1 MISPDKRKAIV
12 ALHEEGMSLREIS
25 RRLKVSRK
33 TVRDIIQHG
42 GAVPDTVR
50 KDKIEVDPE
59 LLRRLHADC
68 GGWIQRIHE
77 KLTEEEGIKIGY
89 STLVRRMR
97 ELGVGQSPVGRCG
110 RVADTPGAEM
120 QHDTSPYRLSIG
132 GQWRKV
138 VASLVYLR
146 YSKMRFLKFYRSF
159 NRFNMKCFFHEALMH
174 FRYAAA
180 VCIIDNTNLAR
191 LRGTGKN
198 AVMVPEMEKLASRY
212 GFQFVCHEVKHSNRK
227 AGNERS
233 FFTVETNFFAG
244 RKFESLEDLNRQALE
259 WATVRMPRRPMSKTR
274 LIPAEAFEQEK
285 PYLIA
290 LPPYIEPP
298 YRIHERGTDQY
309 GYAPV
314 DGNYYWVPGTSNE
327 DVKVLEYG
335 DGLKMYRRRDLL
347 AEYPLPPDGVKNQKF
362 SPEGIAPPKYQP
374 KHRKKPT
381 AQEENTLRAV
391 SKEVAAYLDFA
402 LEPKGIRKH
411 RFIRELFQLYR
422 KLALPVFLQTLER
435 ALKYRIT
442 EMETVE
448 RIAVLYLS
456 HGRYET
462 PSVDINEEFQTR
474 PSYLE
479 GRLSDDV
486 DLSIYDK
493 ILDEDDGE

>member
-1 MISPDKRKAIV
+1 MIGPDKRKAIV
-12 ALHEEGMSLREIS
+12 ILHEEGMRLREIS
-25 RRLKVSRK
+25 RRMKVNRK
-33 TVRDIIQHG
+33 TVRDIIKHS
-42 GAVPDTVR
+42 GAVPDRVR
-50 KDKIEVDPE
+50 KDKIEVEPD

-89 STLVRRMR
+89 STLVRRIV
-97 ELGVGQSPVGRCG
+97 ELGIGQRSVQRCG
-110 RVADTPGAEM
+110 RVADEPGAEM
-120 QHDTSPYRLSIG
+120 QHDTSPYQVCIG
-132 GQWRKV
+132 GQRRWV
-138 VASLVYLR
+138 VASLVYMR

-174 FRYAAA
+174 FHYVAM

-198 AVMVPEMEKLASRY
+198 AVMVPEMEEFASRY
-212 GFQFVCHEVKHSNRK
+212 GFRFVCHEIKHSNRK

-233 FFTVETNFFAG
+233 FFTVETNFLAG
-244 RKFESLEDLNRQALE
+244 RAFENLEDMNRQALE
-259 WATVRMPRRPMSKTR
+259 WATVRMPIRPMSKTR

-285 PYLIA
+285 AYLA
-290 LPPYIEPP
+290 PLPPFIEPP
-298 YRIHERGTDQY
+298 YRVHKRGVDQY
-309 GYAPV
+309 GYAAV

-335 DGLKMYRRRDLL
+335 DYLKIYRRRKFLV
-347 AEYPLPPDGVKNQKF
+347 EYSLPPDGVKNQLF
-362 SPEGIAPPKYQP
+362 SPEGLTQPTQQP

-391 SKEVAAYLDFA
+391 SNEVAAYLDFA

-411 RFIRELFQLYR
+411 RFIREFYKLYR
-422 KLALPVFLQTLER
+422 KLALPVFLQTVER
-435 ALKYRIT
+435 ALKYRIR

-448 RIAVLYLS
+448 RIARLYLS

-462 PSVDINEEFQTR
+462 PCVTIDEEFQSR

-479 GRLSDDV
+479 GRLCDDV

-493 ILDEDDGE
+493 LLDEDDE

>member
-1 MISPDKRKAIV
+1 
-12 ALHEEGMSLREIS
+12 
-25 RRLKVSRK
+25 
-33 TVRDIIQHG
+33 
-42 GAVPDTVR
+42 
-50 KDKIEVDPE
+50 
-59 LLRRLHADC
+59 
-68 GGWIQRIHE
+68 
-77 KLTEEEGIKIGY
+77 
-89 STLVRRMR
+89 
-97 ELGVGQSPVGRCG
+97 
-110 RVADTPGAEM
+110 
-120 QHDTSPYRLSIG
+120 
-132 GQWRKV
+132 
-138 VASLVYLR
+138 
-146 YSKMRFLKFYRSF
+146 
-159 NRFNMKCFFHEALMH
+159 
-174 FRYAAA
+174 
-180 VCIIDNTNLAR
+180 
-191 LRGTGKN
+191 
-198 AVMVPEMEKLASRY
+198 
-212 GFQFVCHEVKHSNRK
+212 VCHEVKHSNRK

-259 WATVRMPRRPMSKTR
+259 WATVRMPKRPMSKTR

-298 YRIHERGTDQY
+298 YRVHIRGTDQY
-309 GYAPV
+309 GYTSV
-314 DGNYYWVPGTSNE
+314 GGNYYWVPGTSNKG
-327 DVKVLEYG
+327 VKVLEYG
-335 DGLKMYRRRDLL
+335 DCLKMYRLRKRL

-362 SPEGIAPPKYQP
+362 SPEGIVPPRYQP

>member
-1 MISPDKRKAIV
+1 MIGPDKRKAIV
-12 ALHEEGMSLREIS
+12 LLHEEGMSLREIS

-42 GAVPDTVR
+42 SGVPDTVR

-110 RVADTPGAEM
+110 RVADVPGAEM
-120 QHDTSPYRLSIG
+120 QQDTSPYRLSIDD
-132 GQWRKV
+132 QWRWV

-146 YSKMRFLKFYRSF
+146 YSKMRYLKFYRSF
-159 NRFNMKCFFHEALMH
+159 NRFAMKCFLHEALMH
-174 FRYAAA
+174 FRYVAA

-198 AVMVPEMEKLASRY
+198 AVMVPEMEEFACRY
-212 GFQFVCHEVKHSNRK
+212 GFRFVCHEVNHSNRK

-274 LIPAEAFEQEK
+274 LIPAEAFEYEK

-298 YRIHERGTDQY
+298 YRVHQRGTDQY
-309 GYAPV
+309 GYASV

-335 DGLKMYRRRDLL
+335 DGLKMYRRRELL

-374 KHRKKPT
+374 KHRRKPT
-381 AQEENTLRAV
+381 VQEENTLRAV
-391 SKEVAAYLDFA
+391 SNEVAAYLDFA

-411 RFIRELFQLYR
+411 RFIREFYQLYR
-422 KLALPVFLQTLER
+422 KLALPVFLQTVER

-442 EMETVE
+442 EMETLE

-462 PSVDINEEFQTR
+462 PFVDIDEEFQTR

-479 GRLSDDV
+479 GRLCDDV

-493 ILDEDDGE
+493 MLDEDDG

>member
-1 MISPDKRKAIV
+1 MISADKRKAIV
-12 ALHEEGMSLREIS
+12 VLHEDGMSQGEIS
-25 RRLKVSRK
+25 RRLKVSPK
-33 TVRDIIQHG
+33 TVRSIIKQG
-42 GAVPDTVR
+42 GGVPNTVR
-50 KDKIEVDPE
+50 KDKKEVDPS

-68 GGWIQRIHE
+68 GGWIRRIYE
-77 KLTEEEGIKIGY
+77 KLTEEEGVQIGY
-89 STLVRRMR
+89 STVARRVR
-97 ELGVGQSPVGRCG
+97 ELGIGRSVDKRCE
-110 RVADTPGAEM
+110 RVADVAGAEM
-120 QHDTSPYRLSIG
+120 QHDTSRYRLRIG
-132 GQWRKV
+132 SQWRWV
-138 VASLVYLR
+138 VASLLYLR
-146 YSKMRFLKFYRSF
+146 YSKMRYLKFYRSF
-159 NRFNMKCFFHEALMH
+159 NRFAMKCFFHEALRH
-174 FRYAAA
+174 FGYAAA
-180 VCIIDNTNLAR
+180 VCIIDNTSLAR

-198 AVMVPEMEKLASRY
+198 AVMVQEMEEFASRY
-212 GFQFVCHEVKHSNRK
+212 GFQFECHEVKHSDRK

-244 RKFESLEDLNRQALE
+244 RTFESLEDLNDQALQ
-259 WATVRMPRRPMSKTR
+259 WATVRMPKRPMSKTR

-285 PYLIA
+285 PYLVA

-335 DGLKMYRRRDLL
+335 DCLKMYRRRDLL
-347 AEYPLPPDGVKNQKF
+347 AEYPLPPDGAKNQKYT
-362 SPEGIAPPKYQP
+362 PGGIAPPKHQP

-381 AQEENTLRAV
+381 AQEEKTLRGI

-402 LEPKGIRKH
+402 LEPMGIRKH

-442 EMETVE
+442 EMETLE
-448 RIAVLYLS
+448 RIAVLYLN

-462 PSVDINEEFQTR
+462 PFVDIDEEFQNR
-474 PSYLE
+474 PSYQE
-479 GRLSDDV
+479 GRLSDEV

-493 ILDEDDGE
+493 LLDEDDDG

>member
-1 MISPDKRKAIV
+1 MIGPDKRKAIV
-12 ALHEEGMSLREIS
+12 ILHEEGMRLREIS

-33 TVRDIIQHG
+33 TVRDIIKHG
-42 GAVPDTVR
+42 GAVPNTVR

-59 LLRRLHADC
+59 LLRRLHAEC
-68 GGWIQRIHE
+68 EGWIQRIHE

-89 STLVRRMR
+89 STLVRRLR
-97 ELGVGQSPVGRCG
+97 ELGVGQSPVRRCG
-110 RVADTPGAEM
+110 RVADAPGAEM
-120 QHDTSPYRLSIG
+120 QQDTSPYRLSIG
-132 GQWRKV
+132 GQWRWV

-146 YSKMRFLKFYRSF
+146 YSKMRFLKFYRCF
-159 NRFNMKCFFHEALMH
+159 NRFTMKCFFHEALMH
-174 FRYAAA
+174 FHYVAA

-198 AVMVPEMEKLASRY
+198 AVMAPEMEEFASRY
-212 GFQFVCHEVKHSNRK
+212 GFRFVCHEVNHSNRK

-233 FFTVETNFFAG
+233 FFTVVTNFFAG
-244 RKFESLEDLNRQALE
+244 RAFESLEDLNRQALE
-259 WATVRMPRRPMSKTR
+259 WATVRMPRRPMSKTH
-274 LIPAEAFEQEK
+274 LIPAEAFEHEK

-298 YRIHERGTDQY
+298 YRVHKRGTDQY
-309 GYAPV
+309 GYAAV

-327 DVKVLEYG
+327 DVRVLEYG
-335 DGLKMYRRRDLL
+335 DCLKMYRRRELL
-347 AEYPLPPDGVKNQKF
+347 AEYPLPPDGVRNQLF
-362 SPEGIAPPKYQP
+362 SPEGIAQPKYKP

-391 SKEVAAYLDFA
+391 SNEVAAYLDFA

-422 KLALPVFLQTLER
+422 KLALPVFGQTVER

-448 RIAVLYLS
+448 RIALLYLS
-456 HGRYET
+456 HGRYEM
-462 PSVDINEEFQTR
+462 PCVDIDEQLQTR

-479 GRLSDDV
+479 GRLCDDV

-493 ILDEDDGE
+493 MLDEDDG

>member
-1 MISPDKRKAIV
+1 MIGPDKRKAIV
-12 ALHEEGMSLREIS
+12 TLHEEGMSLREIS

-33 TVRDIIQHG
+33 TVTDIIKQG
-42 GAVPDTVR
+42 GAVPNMVR

-59 LLRRLHADC
+59 LLRRLHAEC
-68 GGWIQRIHE
+68 KGWKKRIHE

-89 STLVRRMR
+89 STLVRRIR
-97 ELGVGQSPVGRCG
+97 ELGVGQSLTRRCG
-110 RVADTPGAEM
+110 RVADEPGGEM
-120 QHDTSPYRLSIG
+120 QQDTSPYRLSIG
-132 GQWRKV
+132 GQWRWV
-138 VASLVYLR
+138 VASILYLR

-159 NRFNMKCFFHEALMH
+159 NRFAMKCFLHEALMH
-174 FRYAAA
+174 FRYVAA

-198 AVMVPEMEKLASRY
+198 AVMVPEMEEFACRY
-212 GFQFVCHEVKHSNRK
+212 GFQFVCHEVNHSNRK

-274 LIPAEAFEQEK
+274 LIPAEAFEYEK

-298 YRIHERGTDQY
+298 YRVHQRGTDQY
-309 GYAPV
+309 GYASV

-335 DGLKMYRRRDLL
+335 DGLKMYRRRELL

-374 KHRKKPT
+374 KHRRKPT
-381 AQEENTLRAV
+381 VQEENTLRAV
-391 SKEVAAYLDFA
+391 SNEVAAYLDFA

-411 RFIRELFQLYR
+411 RFIREFYQLYR
-422 KLALPVFLQTLER
+422 KLALPVFLQTVER

-442 EMETVE
+442 EMETLE

-462 PSVDINEEFQTR
+462 PFVDIDEEFQTR

-479 GRLSDDV
+479 GRLCDDV

-493 ILDEDDGE
+493 MLDEDDG